1 MWTRFTTEVAIE
13 LLSMKIFNSQQFTD
27 AAQKMRQLSKAPS
40 DVEMKEIYSLY
51 KQATIRDV
59 NTGEQY

>member
-1 MWTRFTTEVAIE
+1 
-13 LLSMKIFNSQQFTD
+13 MKMFHSQQFTD